1 MFSLTLMSKGEKRCG
16 LDATVGGLR
25 RIVQP
30 FRVAINAKGGYCWH
44 VYRKSVLVI
53 DGKNN
58 NEPNLESR
66 RRREISE
73 EIVVSRSVDE
83 VQEMELIGGEKV
95 EIREHLENLLS
106 QRDQKAQEEERQW
119 HHWINGTIG

>member
-1 MFSLTLMSKGEKRCG
+1 MSKGEKRCG

-30 FRVAINAKGGYCWH
+30 FRVAINAKGGDCWH

-58 NEPNLESR
+58 SNE
-66 RRREISE
+66 
-73 EIVVSRSVDE
+73 DE
-83 VQEMELIGGEKV
+83 
-95 EIREHLENLLS
+95 
-106 QRDQKAQEEERQW
+106 KAQKR
-119 HHWINGTIG
+119 